1 METRMRGGQGRQELQ
16 WCVGIQQ
23 SALVWVC
30 ITGSFGSVG
39 PAQSL
44 FLGPQACYLSGCW
57 E

>member
-30 ITGSFGSVG
+30 ITESFGFVG

-44 FLGPQACYLSGCW
+44 LLGPQACYLSRCW

>member
-30 ITGSFGSVG
+30 ITGSFRSVG

-44 FLGPQACYLSGCW
+44 LLGPQACYLSGCW